1 MVEAGRIELPSETEP
16 PKRLRAYPPFGSR
29 PGSCPEAGHFKR
41 QRPRRCRLGPGHP
54 DLVPPASR
62 RFPSQQV
69 SEVPRRGG
77 LLGREPNVVV
87 GV

>member
-1 MVEAGRIELPSETEP
+1 MVEAGGIEPPSETEP
-16 PKRLRAYPPFGSR
+16 PKLLRAYPPFGSR

-41 QRPRRCRLGPGHP
+41 QRPRGYGLGPGHP
-54 DLVPPASR
+54 GLVRPAGCR
-62 RFPSQQV
+62 GPSQQA
-69 SEVPRRGG
+69 SEVSRRGG